1 MTRETFTGRAR
12 NQAHSLGPRGDRS
25 LPFAHS
31 RLLFSYEL
39 SPSVRRVY
47 MGRDFGQ
54 GRNAPV
60 VAHPAHTIPELFLG
74 LWELTVSAS

>member
-1 MTRETFTGRAR
+1 
-12 NQAHSLGPRGDRS
+12 
-25 LPFAHS
+25 
-31 RLLFSYEL
+31 
-39 SPSVRRVY
+39 